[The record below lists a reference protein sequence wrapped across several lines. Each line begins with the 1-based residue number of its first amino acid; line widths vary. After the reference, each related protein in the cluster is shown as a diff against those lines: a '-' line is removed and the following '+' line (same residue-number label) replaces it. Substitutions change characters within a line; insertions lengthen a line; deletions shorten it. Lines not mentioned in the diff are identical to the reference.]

1 MRRRAVPRA
10 DRRLRWR
17 LSRPVRWVRGIM
29 PDRNPVRRA
38 VDRAEVA
45 IMASL
50 LVAFAVLAPVAAS
63 LAEGWASPPS
73 RATAVAGGSGRP
85 LARASAPSAGAGRH
99 LIRAELLTGVPRL
112 GPRVVP
118 LGIRPLAVAR
128 WTWPAGVRHTGQVV
142 APPGS
147 RPGTVVMVWVDSA
160 GHLAAPPAQPVTRDQ
175 AAMAGVLVLGAV
187 LAAAAWLA
195 HWLIDRRRMAGWD
208 AQWRAMGPRW
218 SPRPQV

>member
-50 LVAFAVLAPVAAS
+50 LVAFAGLAP
-63 LAEGWASPPS
+63 
-73 RATAVAGGSGRP
+73 VAGGSGRP
-85 LARASAPSAGAGRH
+85 LARASAPSAGAGRQ
-99 LIRAELLTGVPRL
+99 LIRAELLTGVPLL
-112 GPRVVP
+112 GPGVVP